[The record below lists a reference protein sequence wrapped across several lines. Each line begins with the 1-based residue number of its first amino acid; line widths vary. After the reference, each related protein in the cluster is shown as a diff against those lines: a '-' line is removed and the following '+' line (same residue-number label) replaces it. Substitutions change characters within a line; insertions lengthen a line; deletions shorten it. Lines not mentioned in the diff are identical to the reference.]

1 MREIAICF
9 AGRKIGINQIA
20 FVVCWPLLILLEEDH
35 MVSLKQSR
43 RILNKSLHTR
53 I

>member
-1 MREIAICF
+1 VREIVICF

-20 FVVCWPLLILLEEDH
+20 FVVCLPLLVLLEEDH
-35 MVSLKQSR
+35 MVSLKQ
-43 RILNKSLHTR
+43 IHCTLNQSLHTR